1 MVCSVCEALEAEL
14 AQLEEIH
21 DRTAI
26 ALRMTPKAAACERS
40 RLLVEAERIAKL
52 QLVDAQYDLS
62 RHRSKGHPVSGI

>member
-14 AQLEEIH
+14 ARLEEIH

-26 ALRMTPKAAACERS
+26 ALRMTPKAAASEQS
-40 RLLVEAERIAKL
+40 RLLKAERIAKL

-62 RHRSKGHPVSGI
+62 QHRSKEHPVSAV